1 MFIKKFGFLFTILFA
16 AFLFF
21 SVDSA
26 DAASHTVKKG
36 ETLTSIAKSYDVSVT
51 ALKKSAKISTIKGK
65 VGKKITLPA
74 NANLAKAK
82 KLREAAAK
90 KAAAE
95 KKKFKTLRVS
105 STAYT
110 AYCTGCSGRTKTG
123 FNLRAN
129 PNAKVIAVD
138 PRIIPLGTKVWVE
151 GYGTAIAADT
161 GGAIKGNKIDVFMNT
176 KKKAYAWGRKK
187 VTIKVYNS

>member
-1 MFIKKFGFLFTILFA
+1 MIMKKFCFALTILLAGFLYFTT
-16 AFLFF
+16 
-21 SVDSA
+21 DSA
-26 DAASHTVKKG
+26 DAASHTVKQG
-36 ETLTSIAKSYDVSVT
+36 ETLSSIAASYDLT
-51 ALKKSAKISTIKGK
+51 ANNLKTHNKLTTTKVK
-65 VGKKITLPA
+65 VGQTLQLPE

-82 KLREAAAK
+82 KLRAQSSA
-90 KAAAE
+90 KAAAS
-95 KKKFKTLRVS
+95 KYKTLRVS

-138 PRIIPLGTKVWVE
+138 PKVIPLGTKVWVE
-151 GYGTAIAADT
+151 GYGTAVAADT
-161 GGAIKGNKIDVFMNT
+161 GGAIKGNKIDVFMST

>member
-1 MFIKKFGFLFTILFA
+1 MIFKKFSFIFTVLFAGFLFFG
-16 AFLFF
+16 
-21 SVDSA
+21 VDSA
-26 DAASHTVKKG
+26 DAATHTVKKG
-36 ETLTSIAKSYDVSVT
+36 ETLTSIASSYDLTVSKLKSYNKLS
-51 ALKKSAKISTIKGK
+51 STNIK
-65 VGKKITLPA
+65 VGQKLNLPS
-74 NANLAKAK
+74 NANLNKAK
-82 KLREAAAK
+82 NLREKAAK
-90 KAAAE
+90 KKAASE
-95 KKKFKTLRVS
+95 YKTLRVS

-129 PNAKVIAVD
+129 PSAKVIAVD
-138 PRIIPLGTKVWVE
+138 PKVIPLGTKVWVE

-161 GGAIKGNKIDVFMNT
+161 GGAIKGNKIDVFMST

>member
-1 MFIKKFGFLFTILFA
+1 MVFKKFSFIFTVLFAGFLFFG
-16 AFLFF
+16 
-21 SVDSA
+21 VDSA
-26 DAASHTVKKG
+26 DAATHTVKKG
-36 ETLTSIAKSYDVSVT
+36 ETLTSIASSYDLTVSKLKSYNKLS
-51 ALKKSAKISTIKGK
+51 STNIK
-65 VGKKITLPA
+65 VGQKLNLPS
-74 NANLAKAK
+74 NANLNKAK
-82 KLREAAAK
+82 NLRE
-90 KAAAE
+90 KAASQY
-95 KKKFKTLRVS
+95 KTLRVS

-129 PNAKVIAVD
+129 PSAKVIAVD
-138 PRIIPLGTKVWVE
+138 PKVIPLGTKVWVE

-161 GGAIKGNKIDVFMNT
+161 GGAIKGNKIDVFMST